1 MPRTALI
8 DSASTDLPIVDC
20 LVPVLYIGGGQL
32 GNQQEDEPMRFG
44 ERVKELRLQRKL
56 TQQKVAEKVGVTV
69 GYICKVEK
77 ERLQFGDYPSE
88 KFIHKL
94 ADALQCDEDELLL
107 LTDRVPPAIQMRVLE
122 RPQAFRRIAEL
133 DDRTLDRL
141 LDQIE
146 SNSVHVKTP

>member
-1 MPRTALI
+1 
-8 DSASTDLPIVDC
+8 
-20 LVPVLYIGGGQL
+20 
-32 GNQQEDEPMRFG
+32 MRFG

-56 TQQKVAEKVGVTV
+56 TQQKVAEKIGVTV
-69 GYICKVEK
+69 GYISKVEK

-107 LTDRVPPAIQMRVLE
+107 MTDRVPPAIQMRVLE
-122 RPQAFRRIAEL
+122 RPEAFRRIAEL

-146 SNSVHVKTP
+146 SNSVHVRTR

>member
-1 MPRTALI
+1 
-8 DSASTDLPIVDC
+8 
-20 LVPVLYIGGGQL
+20 
-32 GNQQEDEPMRFG
+32 MRFG
-44 ERVKELRLQRKL
+44 ERVRELRLQRKL
-56 TQQKVAEKVGVTV
+56 TQQKVAEKIGVTV
-69 GYICKVEK
+69 GYISKVEK

-122 RPQAFRRIAEL
+122 RPEAFRRIAEL

-141 LDQIE
+141 LNQIE
-146 SNSVHVKTP
+146 TNSVHVKTP

>member
-1 MPRTALI
+1 
-8 DSASTDLPIVDC
+8 
-20 LVPVLYIGGGQL
+20 
-32 GNQQEDEPMRFG
+32 MRFG
-44 ERVKELRLQRKL
+44 ERVRELRLQRKL
-56 TQQKVAEKVGVTV
+56 TQQKLAEKIGVTV
-69 GYICKVEK
+69 GYISKVEK

-122 RPQAFRRIAEL
+122 RPEAFRRIAEL
-133 DDRTLDRL
+133 DDKTLDRL

-146 SNSVHVKTP
+146 SNRVHVKTP

>member
-1 MPRTALI
+1 
-8 DSASTDLPIVDC
+8 
-20 LVPVLYIGGGQL
+20 
-32 GNQQEDEPMRFG
+32 MRFG
-44 ERVKELRLQRKL
+44 ERVRELRLQRNL
-56 TQQKVAEKVGVTV
+56 TQQMVAEKVGVTV
-69 GYICKVEK
+69 GYISKVEK

-122 RPQAFRRIAEL
+122 RPEAFRRIAEL

-141 LDQIE
+141 LNQIA
-146 SNSVHVKTP
+146 SNSVHVKNS

>member
-1 MPRTALI
+1 
-8 DSASTDLPIVDC
+8 
-20 LVPVLYIGGGQL
+20 
-32 GNQQEDEPMRFG
+32 MRFG
-44 ERVKELRLQRKL
+44 ERVRELRLQRKL
-56 TQQKVAEKVGVTV
+56 TQQKVAEKIGVTV
-69 GYICKVEK
+69 GYISKVEK

-122 RPQAFRRIAEL
+122 RPEAFRRIAEL

-141 LDQIE
+141 LDQIG
-146 SNSVHVKTP
+146 SNRVHVKTP

>member
-1 MPRTALI
+1 
-8 DSASTDLPIVDC
+8 
-20 LVPVLYIGGGQL
+20 
-32 GNQQEDEPMRFG
+32 MRFG

-69 GYICKVEK
+69 GYISKVEK

-122 RPQAFRRIAEL
+122 RPDLFRQLAEMSDAEL
-133 DDRTLDRL
+133 EL
-141 LDQIE
+141 LLSDHSSSRAI
-146 SNSVHVKTP
+146 

>member
-1 MPRTALI
+1 
-8 DSASTDLPIVDC
+8 
-20 LVPVLYIGGGQL
+20 
-32 GNQQEDEPMRFG
+32 MRFG

-56 TQQKVAEKVGVTV
+56 TQQKVAEKIGVTV
-69 GYICKVEK
+69 GYISKVEK
-77 ERLQFGDYPSE
+77 ERLQFGVYPSE

-122 RPQAFRRIAEL
+122 RPEAFRRIAEL

-141 LDQIE
+141 LDQIG
-146 SNSVHVKTP
+146 SNRVHVKTL

>member
-1 MPRTALI
+1 
-8 DSASTDLPIVDC
+8 
-20 LVPVLYIGGGQL
+20 
-32 GNQQEDEPMRFG
+32 MRFG
-44 ERVKELRLQRKL
+44 ERVRELRLQRKL
-56 TQQKVAEKVGVTV
+56 TQQKVAEKIGVTV
-69 GYICKVEK
+69 GYISKVEK

-122 RPQAFRRIAEL
+122 RPEAFQRIAEL

-146 SNSVHVKTP
+146 TNSVDVTTP

>member
-1 MPRTALI
+1 
-8 DSASTDLPIVDC
+8 
-20 LVPVLYIGGGQL
+20 
-32 GNQQEDEPMRFG
+32 MRFG

-69 GYICKVEK
+69 GYISKVEK

-122 RPQAFRRIAEL
+122 RPEAFRRIAEL

-141 LDQIE
+141 LDQIG
-146 SNSVHVKTP
+146 SNRVHVKTP

>member
-1 MPRTALI
+1 MK
-8 DSASTDLPIVDC
+8 
-20 LVPVLYIGGGQL
+20 
-32 GNQQEDEPMRFG
+32 FG

-69 GYICKVEK
+69 GYISKVEK
-77 ERLQFGDYPSE
+77 QRLQFGDYPSE

-122 RPQAFRRIAEL
+122 RPEAFRRIAEL

-141 LDQIE
+141 LDQIA
-146 SNSVHVKTP
+146 SSSVHVKTP

>member
-1 MPRTALI
+1 
-8 DSASTDLPIVDC
+8 
-20 LVPVLYIGGGQL
+20 
-32 GNQQEDEPMRFG
+32 MRFG

-56 TQQKVAEKVGVTV
+56 TQQKVAEKIGVTV
-69 GYICKVEK
+69 GYISKVEK

-107 LTDRVPPAIQMRVLE
+107 LTDRVPPAIQLRVLE
-122 RPQAFRRIAEL
+122 RPEAFRRIAEL

-141 LDQIE
+141 LDQIG
-146 SNSVHVKTP
+146 SNRVHVKTP

>member
-1 MPRTALI
+1 
-8 DSASTDLPIVDC
+8 
-20 LVPVLYIGGGQL
+20 
-32 GNQQEDEPMRFG
+32 MRFG
-44 ERVKELRLQRKL
+44 ERVRELRLQRKL

-69 GYICKVEK
+69 GYISKVEK

-122 RPQAFRRIAEL
+122 RPDLFRQLAEMSDAEL
-133 DDRTLDRL
+133 EHL
-141 LDQIE
+141 LSDHSSSRAI
-146 SNSVHVKTP
+146 

>member
-1 MPRTALI
+1 
-8 DSASTDLPIVDC
+8 
-20 LVPVLYIGGGQL
+20 
-32 GNQQEDEPMRFG
+32 MRFG

-56 TQQKVAEKVGVTV
+56 TQQKVAEKIGVTV
-69 GYICKVEK
+69 GYISKVEK

-122 RPQAFRRIAEL
+122 RPEAFRRIAEL

-141 LDQIE
+141 LDQIG
-146 SNSVHVKTP
+146 SNRVHVKTP

>member
-1 MPRTALI
+1 
-8 DSASTDLPIVDC
+8 
-20 LVPVLYIGGGQL
+20 
-32 GNQQEDEPMRFG
+32 MRFG
-44 ERVKELRLQRKL
+44 ERVRELRLQRNL

-69 GYICKVEK
+69 GYISKVEK

-122 RPQAFRRIAEL
+122 RPLAFRRIAEL

-146 SNSVHVKTP
+146 TNSVHVKTP

>member
-1 MPRTALI
+1 
-8 DSASTDLPIVDC
+8 
-20 LVPVLYIGGGQL
+20 
-32 GNQQEDEPMRFG
+32 MRFG
-44 ERVKELRLQRKL
+44 ERVRELRLQRKL
-56 TQQKVAEKVGVTV
+56 TQQKVAEKIGVTV
-69 GYICKVEK
+69 GYISKVEK

-122 RPQAFRRIAEL
+122 RPEAFRRIAEL
-133 DDRTLDRL
+133 DDKTLDRL

-146 SNSVHVKTP
+146 SNRVHVKTP

>member
-1 MPRTALI
+1 
-8 DSASTDLPIVDC
+8 
-20 LVPVLYIGGGQL
+20 
-32 GNQQEDEPMRFG
+32 MRFG

-56 TQQKVAEKVGVTV
+56 TQQKVAEKIGVTV
-69 GYICKVEK
+69 GYISKVEK

-122 RPQAFRRIAEL
+122 RPDLFRQLAEMSDADLEHLL
-133 DDRTLDRL
+133 DDHSGT
-141 LDQIE
+141 
-146 SNSVHVKTP
+146 T

>member
-1 MPRTALI
+1 
-8 DSASTDLPIVDC
+8 
-20 LVPVLYIGGGQL
+20 
-32 GNQQEDEPMRFG
+32 MRFG

-56 TQQKVAEKVGVTV
+56 TQQKVAEKIGVTV
-69 GYICKVEK
+69 GYISKVEK

-122 RPQAFRRIAEL
+122 RPEAFRRIAEL

-146 SNSVHVKTP
+146 TNSVHVKTP

>member
-1 MPRTALI
+1 
-8 DSASTDLPIVDC
+8 
-20 LVPVLYIGGGQL
+20 
-32 GNQQEDEPMRFG
+32 MRFG

-56 TQQKVAEKVGVTV
+56 TQQKVAEKIGVTV
-69 GYICKVEK
+69 GYISKVEK

-122 RPQAFRRIAEL
+122 RPEAFRRIAEL

-141 LDQIE
+141 LDQIG
-146 SNSVHVKTP
+146 SNSVHVRTP

>member
-1 MPRTALI
+1 
-8 DSASTDLPIVDC
+8 
-20 LVPVLYIGGGQL
+20 
-32 GNQQEDEPMRFG
+32 MRFG

-56 TQQKVAEKVGVTV
+56 TQQKVAEKIGVTV
-69 GYICKVEK
+69 GYISKVEK

-122 RPQAFRRIAEL
+122 RPEAFRRIAEL
-133 DDRTLDRL
+133 DDKTLDRL
-141 LDQIE
+141 LDQIG
-146 SNSVHVKTP
+146 SNRVHVKTP

>member
-1 MPRTALI
+1 
-8 DSASTDLPIVDC
+8 
-20 LVPVLYIGGGQL
+20 
-32 GNQQEDEPMRFG
+32 MRFG

-56 TQQKVAEKVGVTV
+56 TQQKVAEKIGVTV
-69 GYICKVEK
+69 GYISKVEK

-94 ADALQCDEDELLL
+94 ADALQCNEDELLL

-122 RPQAFRRIAEL
+122 RPEAFRRIAEL

>member
-1 MPRTALI
+1 
-8 DSASTDLPIVDC
+8 
-20 LVPVLYIGGGQL
+20 
-32 GNQQEDEPMRFG
+32 MRFG